1 MDESPAAEQNGP
13 VPRRSG
19 GLRRVGVGVLA
30 AAAVLLLLAADASSQ
45 SALLYAALGA
55 IVVGIALAEYGRL
68 AAMSGMRPNGA
79 LLVGGGVA
87 VFALHW
93 ASWVIGKPLPTPWP
107 AAMAALMA
115 VAIGALCACV
125 LRGRIEDAFQDVAAT
140 VLGVAYIALPLACLT
155 AVRME
160 WGTAGLLTLLV
171 VTKCGST
178 GAYFAGKTLGR
189 HKLAARISPNKTV
202 EGAVGAFVA
211 CMLVSVA
218 LSRSAWGI
226 DMGLTAAV
234 GLGAALAVAG
244 MFGDLA
250 ESLLKRQAGAKDSG
264 RLLADMGG
272 VLDEVDDLLF
282 AAPVGYLF
290 LVVLGR
296 LG

>member
-1 MDESPAAEQNGP
+1 MDESPAAEQSTG
-13 VPRRSG
+13 VPRQAG
-19 GLRRVGVGVLA
+19 GVRRVCVGVLA
-30 AAAVLLLLAADASSQ
+30 AAAVLLLLAADARLE
-45 SALLYAALGA
+45 SALVYAALGA

-79 LLVGGGVA
+79 LLVVGGVA

-93 ASWVIGKPLPTPWP
+93 ASWVVGKPLPTPWP
-107 AAMAALMA
+107 AATAALAA
-115 VAIGALCACV
+115 VTIGALCARV
-125 LRGRIEDAFQDVAAT
+125 LRGAIEGALQEVSAT
-140 VLGVAYIALPLACLT
+140 VLGVAYIALPMACLT

-178 GAYFAGKTLGR
+178 GAYFAGVTLGR
-189 HKLAARISPNKTV
+189 HKLAARISPNKTM

-218 LSRSAWGI
+218 MSRSAWGI
-226 DMGLTAAV
+226 DMGLPAAV
-234 GLGAALAVAG
+234 GLGAALAAAG
-244 MFGDLA
+244 IAGDLA

-272 VLDEVDDLLF
+272 VLDEVDDVLF